1 MPGILVPLD
10 FLVLISSEMQTIWPA
25 NIFIYPV
32 IQSLINTSVELEW
45 ERFTTQKAP
54 TMIFRTLR
62 NKWLMPKTSNT
73 SKYTPQTD
81 HHVEID
87 TSGQQRS
94 ILDCFDVFPDEI
106 CSGADSSPSLTCPRT
121 DQWSSAIWEE
131 GITNLATEKRTKR
144 ANTTTI
150 MGQKA
155 AQVKFTVAITIVQA
169 ILAVFFGLF
178 VRCRQVSFIK
188 IKASSCLRM
197 IFLWIHVWLFESGTH
212 PLRTRLTRRTGSR
225 MRSLKESLPS
235 IQVSK
240 KIPPKKNN
248 EKNLADNILTT
259 YLLSLVIIDI
269 HVMLFAGFG
278 FLMTFLKNYG
288 YSAISFTVMITVIIT
303 EFGILCFGISRF
315 EDGDYTIKITMIE

>member
-62 NKWLMPKTSNT
+62 NKWLMPKTSNS

-121 DQWSSAIWEE
+121 DQWSSAVWEE
-131 GITNLATEKRTKR
+131 GTTNLATEKRTKR
-144 ANTTTI
+144 ATTTTI

-188 IKASSCLRM
+188 IRLVHVSEWSFCESMFDCSSQ
-197 IFLWIHVWLFESGTH
+197 V
-212 PLRTRLTRRTGSR
+212 RTLCGLCSLGEQDQEWGAW
-225 MRSLKESLPS
+225 RSPCP
-235 IQVSK
+235 VSK
-240 KIPPKKNN
+240 YPRNPKKITV
-248 EKNLADNILTT
+248 KRILPII
-259 YLLSLVIIDI
+259 YFQLISSVIIDI

>member
-62 NKWLMPKTSNT
+62 NKWLMPKTSNS

-188 IKASSCLRM
+188 IRLVHVSEWSFCESMFDCSSQ
-197 IFLWIHVWLFESGTH
+197 V
-212 PLRTRLTRRTGSR
+212 RTLCGLCSLGEQDQEWGAW
-225 MRSLKESLPS
+225 RSPCP
-235 IQVSK
+235 VSK
-240 KIPPKKNN
+240 YPRNPKKMIM
-248 EKNLADNILTT
+248 KRILPII
-259 YLLSLVIIDI
+259 YFQLIFSSVIIDI